1 MVLLLHL
8 VEVVVE
14 QVHLVDLEVLVEMV
28 GIQYY
33 HHLLMELLDH
43 LHQLQYTDTLLA
55 AAVVFFL
62 LLGLRQSQVV
72 LVVVVLD
79 LIPPPSQELR
89 ELQTL
94 VVVEEEELM
103 QMVVLVVLESSL
115 FNIQNKEVKYGTLC
129 TDWL

>member
-8 VEVVVE
+8 VVVVEE
-14 QVHLVDLEVLVEMV
+14 QVHLVVVSRLVVGQV

-43 LHQLQYTDTLLA
+43 LHQLQYTDTLLVE
-55 AAVVFFL
+55 VVVLFL

-79 LIPPPSQELR
+79 LIPPPSQAHP

-94 VVVEEEELM
+94 VVVEEEDLM
-103 QMVVLVVLESSL
+103 QMVELVVLVS
-115 FNIQNKEVKYGTLC
+115 
-129 TDWL
+129 